1 MTTLASQ
8 SGWFTGVSRESAT
21 HSRIGSRLLWAAQI
35 VAAAAFLMSGGMK
48 LLGLGPA
55 PEMFAIIGLG
65 QWFRYLTG
73 AIEVVSAV
81 LLLVPGLAFF
91 GAALLVPTMIGA
103 IATHL
108 FVIGGTPAPAIV
120 LLGVTAT
127 IAWQRRPTPRRNE

>member
-8 SGWFTGVSRESAT
+8 SGWLTGVSQRPVI
-21 HSRIGSRLLWAAQI
+21 HSRVATRLLWAAQI
-35 VAAAAFLMSGGMK
+35 VAAAAFLLSGGMK
-48 LLGLGPA
+48 LLSLGPTA
-55 PEMFAIIGLG
+55 QMFDLIGLG

-73 AIEVVSAV
+73 TIEVVSAV

-127 IAWQRRPTPRRNE
+127 IAWQRRPTW

>member
-1 MTTLASQ
+1 VGT
-8 SGWFTGVSRESAT
+8 
-21 HSRIGSRLLWAAQI
+21 RLLWAAQI

-48 LLGLGPA
+48 LLSLGPA
-55 PEMFAIIGLG
+55 AEMFGIIGLG

-73 AIEVVSAV
+73 TIEVVSAV

-120 LLGVTAT
+120 LLAVTAT
-127 IAWQRRPTPRRNE
+127 IAWQRRPTW